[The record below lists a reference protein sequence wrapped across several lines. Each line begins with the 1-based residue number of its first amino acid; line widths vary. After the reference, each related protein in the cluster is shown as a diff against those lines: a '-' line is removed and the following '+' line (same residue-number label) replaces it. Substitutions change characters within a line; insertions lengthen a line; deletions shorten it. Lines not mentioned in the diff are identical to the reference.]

1 MGSPLRVAVLMGGRS
16 SEREVS
22 LASGRRVAEAAAELG
37 HQVSAIDIGHLALP
51 GTGPVAALSH
61 DTPAEPPTLPAEA
74 PQAASQL
81 RRLLP
86 GEVDLVFIALHGP
99 GGEDGCVQGLLEL
112 LGILYTGSGV
122 LASALAMNKVMSK
135 RIFRQQGLLTADW
148 VSFSTD
154 GGRADVG
161 SMASVAAG
169 QIGVPAIVK
178 PACQGST
185 IGVTWVNDPDEFAP
199 ALEEAFRYG
208 GEALVERLIEGTE
221 VAGGVLGNHNPMV
234 LPLVEIIPAGGRY
247 DYQAK
252 YTPGATEEIV
262 PARIADLAGEEAR
275 RAALSAH
282 QVLGCRGMSRA
293 DMMVADDGVY
303 LLEVNTIPGM
313 TSTSLLPRAAEAAG
327 IPFTGLVSR
336 LLELALEDEP

>member
-1 MGSPLRVAVLMGGRS
+1 
-16 SEREVS
+16 
-22 LASGRRVAEAAAELG
+22 
-37 HQVSAIDIGHLALP
+37 
-51 GTGPVAALSH
+51 
-61 DTPAEPPTLPAEA
+61 
-74 PQAASQL
+74 
-81 RRLLP
+81 
-86 GEVDLVFIALHGP
+86 VFIALHGP